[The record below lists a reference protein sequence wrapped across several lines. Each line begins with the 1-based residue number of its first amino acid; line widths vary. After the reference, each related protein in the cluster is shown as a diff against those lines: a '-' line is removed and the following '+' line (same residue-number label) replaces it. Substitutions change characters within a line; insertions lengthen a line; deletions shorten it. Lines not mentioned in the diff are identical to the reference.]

1 MTALS
6 RLVDIDSGKALHSLG
21 YSGNHKVPTRIVSL
35 VNEYI
40 ENACQLIEPAC
51 LYIIR
56 DVDWVQGS
64 VISIQGSVIF
74 FESKIIAGLLEQCEK
89 AALFIVTIGGRLEEM
104 VSQLARDRLVLQA
117 RVLDAIGSVATENVA
132 DYAQDMVSKVASTKG
147 LYISQRFSPG
157 YCDWNI
163 SQQSVLFQAM
173 NEDNA
178 GVHLT
183 EQCLMIPQK
192 SVSGIIGIGPSEIES
207 YNPCKT
213 CDKHDCIGRR

>member
-21 YSGNHKVPTRIVSL
+21 YSSNHKVPARIVSL

-40 ENACQLIEPAC
+40 ENACDIIEPAC
-51 LYIIR
+51 SYIIR

-64 VISIQGSVIF
+64 VVSIQDSVIF

-89 AALFIVTIGGRLEEM
+89 AASFIVTIGGRLEEM
-104 VSQLARDRLVLQA
+104 VSQLARDRLVLRA
-117 RVLDAIGSVATENVA
+117 RVLDAIGSVAVESVA

-147 LYISQRFSPG
+147 LYISRRFSPG
-157 YCDWNI
+157 YCDWDI
-163 SQQSVLFQAM
+163 SQQSVLFRVM
-173 NEDNA
+173 NGDNA

-192 SVSGIIGIGPSEIES
+192 SVSGIIGIGPSEIER

-213 CDKHDCIGRR
+213 CDKRDCIGRR